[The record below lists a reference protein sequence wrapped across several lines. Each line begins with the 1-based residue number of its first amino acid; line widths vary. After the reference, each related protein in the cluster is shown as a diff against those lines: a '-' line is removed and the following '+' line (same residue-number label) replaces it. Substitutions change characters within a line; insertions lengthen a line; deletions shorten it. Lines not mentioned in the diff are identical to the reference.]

1 MLSDV
6 VKRRD
11 DDYRDSVLLITPA
24 TWRSCCSAS
33 RCAVLSMICGGWPDR
48 AQLAHSVRQN
58 AAPSTVTTTT
68 ARPGAALPQLS
79 QRWPRGHRS
88 VGSVMTWRVGEHQ
101 EKREI
106 HAIDEKTANNVPC
119 EESAN

>member
-1 MLSDV
+1 
-6 VKRRD
+6 
-11 DDYRDSVLLITPA
+11 
-24 TWRSCCSAS
+24 
-33 RCAVLSMICGGWPDR
+33 MICGGRPDD
-48 AQLAHSVRQN
+48 AQLPHSVRQN

-68 ARPGAALPQLS
+68 DRPGAALPQDS

-88 VGSVMTWRVGEHQ
+88 VGSVMDRRVDEYQ

-106 HAIDEKTANNVPC
+106 HAIGEKTAISAPR